1 MLEVLYKILEM
12 LLFPGF
18 IFIGIL
24 SLLYEWIDRKF
35 YAKIQNRVGPLY
47 AGPHGILQ
55 PLADFIKLLSKEDI
69 IPEGADKPLFTL
81 APILFFTVN
90 LLLTLLLPI
99 CGAAG
104 VISFTGD
111 LIFLAALL
119 TIISIL
125 VYMAGVSSSNRF
137 AVIGAE
143 RAILQLIG
151 YEIPFMLS
159 IISVA
164 LTSNSL
170 TIKDIVESQSSIW
183 YIFGPH
189 LLTFIIFIIAAQ
201 AELERVPFDIPEAE
215 QEIVAG
221 WLVEFSGKKLALF
234 RIGRDIETL
243 LMCGLG
249 ATLFLGGPLGP
260 TIPGLEIVFYALY
273 FTLKSIVILLILS
286 TLRALFARIRIDQM
300 LTFSWRYLIPLSLLS
315 LLIVRVM
322 A

>member
-170 TIKDIVESQSSIW
+170 TIKDIVESQSGIW

-260 TIPGLEIVFYALY
+260 TIPGLEMVFYALY